1 MSQGI
6 EGAGLAGVGAT
17 GESHLVTLVVRT
29 LFDLGCAEGEFGFL
43 AEAED
48 GVLDLHGIS
57 EVGVAK
63 AEAGKRCRFRLDGG
77 SI

>member
-6 EGAGLAGVGAT
+6 EGAGFAGVGTA
-17 GESHLVTLVVRT
+17 GESHLVTLVVRA
-29 LFDLGCAEGEFGFL
+29 LFDLGSAEGEFGFL

-57 EVGVAK
+57 DVGVAK
-63 AEAGKRCRFRLDGG
+63 A
-77 SI
+77 